1 MVVKEVC
8 NAIWSVMKSEFLPT
22 PSKENW
28 ETIALD
34 FEINAN
40 FPHCI
45 GAVDGKHIRIICPS
59 GSGSMYYNYKQ
70 YNSLVFMAIADSNYR
85 FVYVNIGSYGKDCD
99 SAIFLRSEIWK
110 SITMGAHQLP
120 GPKCLPDTDS
130 PNVPYFFVRDEAF
143 ALHKH
148 LLRRF
153 GESNLS
159 VEKKIFN
166 YRLSRERRYIECE
179 FGILSNKWRIFHRPI
194 NVEPDFAVDIV
205 KACVVLHN
213 FVRERDGILFEDSTT
228 ITGLEDLQP
237 EYSSREGLSANNIR
251 QTLCD
256 YFVNVGS
263 VPWQMSKV

>member
-1 MVVKEVC
+1 
-8 NAIWSVMKSEFLPT
+8 
-22 PSKENW
+22 
-28 ETIALD
+28 
-34 FEINAN
+34 
-40 FPHCI
+40 
-45 GAVDGKHIRIICPS
+45 
-59 GSGSMYYNYKQ
+59 
-70 YNSLVFMAIADSNYR
+70 
-85 FVYVNIGSYGKDCD
+85 
-99 SAIFLRSEIWK
+99 
-110 SITMGAHQLP
+110 MGAHQLP

-166 YRLSRERRYIECE
+166 YRLSRERRYIECA